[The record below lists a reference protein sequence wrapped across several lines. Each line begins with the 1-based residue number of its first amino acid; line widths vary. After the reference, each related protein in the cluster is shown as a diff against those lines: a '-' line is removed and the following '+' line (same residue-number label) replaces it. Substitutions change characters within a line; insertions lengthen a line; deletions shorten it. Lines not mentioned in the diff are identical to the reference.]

1 MVAISSRVS
10 NDKTP
15 PDFNSSFDGLGLMLQ
30 DGEAVVADSTPLPAS
45 ASGLV
50 LPDQILPSQLFV
62 IPTPGP
68 IIYPTLIAP
77 MMVWHPT
84 AMATV
89 EEVLAKQKY
98 IGLLL
103 TKEETL
109 PDDPKL
115 SDLYSYGIIAKIL
128 KRIKLP
134 DGNIHILV
142 QGLKRF
148 KVKRALS
155 EKPLLMIEPE
165 YFDEAQPEKTIE
177 LDALTRNVIN
187 HVRELSESHPFF
199 NEEMKVALLNAPNS
213 GIAADIVAFALGLPK
228 SESQSFLET
237 ISVTERFEKLLVH
250 LKREQDVADVQ
261 KKINDEVN
269 NRLNTLQREFFLR
282 EQMKLIKKE
291 LGMEEDGKDKSTRS
305 FRERIKEA
313 KMPEDVEKIA
323 LEEVEKFETL
333 NEQSPEYNI
342 SRNYLDIL
350 CGLPWSNET
359 KDLLNL
365 THARE
370 ILDQD
375 HSGLEKVKQRII
387 EFIAIRNLQSKNP
400 EASKKGSI
408 ILLVGP
414 PGVGKTSI
422 GKSIAKSMGRNFY
435 RFSLGGMRDE
445 AEIKGHRRTYIGAM
459 PGKFIQAAKRAGSK
473 NAVIML
479 DEIDKLSSS
488 YHGDPASALL
498 EVLDP
503 EQNVNFLDH
512 YLDVPFDL
520 SQMIFIATAN
530 STDTIPEPLLDR
542 MEVIQ
547 LNGYTFEEKEQ
558 IAKRHLIPRVFERAG
573 LSAHEIKI
581 DRKTLKAIIHDYARE
596 PGLRVLEQLLEKLSR
611 KVAAK
616 IVERRESKEK
626 LRLPILIEE
635 EELLGY
641 LGPKRFSS
649 EMADRMTAPGVMIGL
664 AWTQMGGEILFIE
677 AAELPGSGQIK
688 LTGKM
693 GEVMLESAQIAWTF
707 VKKRLIEEGILTAAQ
722 LKEKDVHVHIPAGA
736 IPKDGPSA
744 GITLASALYSLF
756 TGRKARHRTAM
767 TGELSLTGKVLPIG
781 GVRDKLLGAK
791 RAGIETVVLPA
802 ENKRDLYDLPIELLK
817 SLDIHFVSKIDEVFQ
832 LVISQ
837 PKGVVKALPQT
848 AAKPTR
854 RRRAKKAVKKPA
866 SRKISYSR
874 AH

>member
-1 MVAISSRVS
+1 VN
-10 NDKTP
+10 NDKDSNTDFTDEMDMLLQEPGSAAVAQETP
-15 PDFNSSFDGLGLMLQ
+15 
-30 DGEAVVADSTPLPAS
+30 TP
-45 ASGLV
+45 SGLA
-50 LPDQILPSQLFV
+50 LPDQILPQHLLIV
-62 IPTPGP
+62 PTPGP
-68 IIYPTLIAP
+68 VLYPTLIAP
-77 MMVWHPT
+77 LVVWHPK
-84 AMATV
+84 
-89 EEVLAKQKY
+89 VLATIDEAVNRNKY

-103 TKEETL
+103 TKEDHL
-109 PDDPKL
+109 PDEPKL
-115 SDLYSYGIIAKIL
+115 NDLYSYGIVVKIL

-134 DGNIHILV
+134 DGNMHVLV

-148 KVKRALS
+148 KVKRHLS
-155 EKPLLMIEPE
+155 ENPFLVAEPE
-165 YFDEAQPEKTIE
+165 YFNETQPEKTIE

-187 HVRELSESHPFF
+187 HVRELSETHPFF
-199 NEEMKVALLNAPNS
+199 TEEMKVALLNAPNS
-213 GIAADIVAFALGLPK
+213 GVAADIVAFALGLTK
-228 SESQSFLET
+228 TEAQSFLET

-291 LGMEEDGKDKSTRS
+291 LGIEEDGKDKNSRS

-313 KMPEDVEKIA
+313 RMPEDVEKIA

-342 SRNYLDIL
+342 SRNYLDTI
-350 CGLPWSNET
+350 CSLPWSTET

-365 THARE
+365 THARDV
-370 ILDQD
+370 LDQD
-375 HSGLEKVKQRII
+375 HSGLEKVKERII
-387 EFIAIRNLQSKNP
+387 EFLAVRKLQSKKENAP
-400 EASKKGSI
+400 KKGSI

-422 GKSIAKSMGRNFY
+422 GKSVAKAMGRNFY

-445 AEIKGHRRTYIGAM
+445 AEIKGHRRTYIGAL
-459 PGKFIQAAKRAGSK
+459 PGKFIQAARRAGSK

-479 DEIDKLSSS
+479 DEIDKITTS

-530 STDTIPEPLLDR
+530 TTDTIPAPLLDR

-558 IAKRHLIPRVFERAG
+558 IAKKHLLPRILERTG
-573 LSAHEIKI
+573 ITTQELKL
-581 DRKTLKAIIHDYARE
+581 DRKTLRTIIQDYARE
-596 PGLRVLEQLLEKLSR
+596 PGLRILEQQLEKLAR

-616 IVERRESKEK
+616 IVERQEAKER
-626 LRLPILIEE
+626 LRLPIVIEE
-635 EELLGY
+635 DDLLDY
-641 LGPKRFSS
+641 LGPKRFNQ
-649 EMADRMTAPGVMIGL
+649 EIADRMTTPGVMIGL
-664 AWTQMGGEILFIE
+664 AWTSMGGEILFIE
-677 AAELPGSGQIK
+677 ATDLPGSGQLK

-693 GEVMLESAQIAWTF
+693 GEVMTESAQIAWTF
-707 VKKRLIEEGILTAAQ
+707 VKKRLIEEMVISPSQ
-722 LKEKDVHVHIPAGA
+722 LKEKDIHVHIPAGA

-756 TGRKARHRTAM
+756 TRRPARQKTAM

-781 GVRDKLLGAK
+781 GVREKLLAAK
-791 RAGIETVVLPA
+791 RAGVDTVILPE
-802 ENKRDLYDLPIELLK
+802 ENRRDLYDLPIELMK
-817 SLDIHFVSKIDEVFQ
+817 SLQLHFVSKVDEVFN
-832 LVISQ
+832 LVIA
-837 PKGVVKALPQT
+837 PPRKLP
-848 AAKPTR
+848 APVINKMNKKK
-854 RRRAKKAVKKPA
+854 AKKSVKKSA
-866 SRKISYSR
+866 SRKIAYSR

>member
-1 MVAISSRVS
+1 MNIEDDIEIEEIDEMNIVQQVP
-10 NDKTP
+10 K
-15 PDFNSSFDGLGLMLQ
+15 GLTL
-30 DGEAVVADSTPLPAS
+30 ADQTMP
-45 ASGLV
+45 
-50 LPDQILPSQLFV
+50 QHLFV

-77 MMVWHPT
+77 IMVWHPT

-89 EEVLAKQKY
+89 EEAMNRNQY
-98 IGLLL
+98 IGLLM
-103 TKEETL
+103 TKEENI
-109 PDDPKL
+109 PEQPKL
-115 SDLYSYGIIAKIL
+115 KDLYSYGVVVKIV

-142 QGLKRF
+142 QGLRRF
-148 KVKRALS
+148 RVRKTFAEQPYLIVD
-155 EKPLLMIEPE
+155 PE
-165 YFDEAQPEKTIE
+165 YFNETQPAKTIE
-177 LDALTRNVIN
+177 IDALTRNVIN
-187 HVRELSESHPFF
+187 HVRDLSETHPFF
-199 NEEMKVALLNAPNS
+199 TEEMKVALLNAPNS
-213 GIAADIVAFALGLPK
+213 GGAADIVAFALGLDK
-228 SESQSFLET
+228 VEAQSFLET

-250 LKREQDVADVQ
+250 LRREQDVATVQ

-291 LGMEEDGKDKSTRS
+291 LGMEEDGKEQSSRS

-313 KMPEDVEKIA
+313 KMPAEVEKVA

-333 NEQSPEYNI
+333 SEQSPEYNI

-350 CGLPWSNET
+350 STLPWTKET
-359 KDLLNL
+359 VDNLNL
-365 THARE
+365 TRARS
-370 ILDQD
+370 ILNDE
-375 HSGLEKVKQRII
+375 HSGLEKVKERII
-387 EFIAIRNLQSKNP
+387 EFLAVRNLQSKKAN
-400 EASKKGSI
+400 ASKKGSI

-422 GKSIAKSMGRNFY
+422 GKSIAKAMGRNFY

-459 PGKFIQAAKRAGSK
+459 PGKFVQAARRAGSK
-473 NAVIML
+473 NAIIML
-479 DEIDKLSSS
+479 DEIDKIASH

-512 YLDVPFDL
+512 YLDLPFDL

-530 STDTIPEPLLDR
+530 TLDTIPDPLLDR

-558 IAKRHLIPRVFERAG
+558 IAKKHLIPRVFERSG
-573 LSAHEIKI
+573 ISTHELKL

-616 IVERRESKEK
+616 MIERQEAKERLK
-626 LRLPILIEE
+626 LPITIEE
-635 EELLGY
+635 EDLLDY
-641 LGPKRFSS
+641 LGPKRFSH
-649 EMADRMTAPGVMIGL
+649 EIADRMTTPGVMIGL

-677 AAELPGSGQIK
+677 ATDLPGTGQIK

-693 GEVMLESAQIAWTF
+693 GEVMTESAQIAWTF
-707 VKKRLIEEGILTAAQ
+707 VKKRLVDEKILTPAQ
-722 LKEKDVHVHIPAGA
+722 LKERDVHVHIPAGA

-756 TGRKARHRTAM
+756 TKNKARQRTAM

-791 RAGIETVVLPA
+791 RAGVETVILPS
-802 ENKRDLYDLPIELLK
+802 ENRKDLHDVPLELLK
-817 SLDIHFVSKIDEVFQ
+817 SLEIHFVSRIDEVFD

-837 PKGVVKALPQT
+837 PKKVAKTLTKVV
-848 AAKPTR
+848 AKPKTKL
-854 RRRAKKAVKKPA
+854 AKKAVKKA
-866 SRKISYSR
+866 TSRKISYSR